1 MPTEKSHAKGSAP
14 PGPVP
19 AGTIRVYSMRFCPFA
34 QRARLVLNAKGI
46 KHEVVNINLMDK
58 PDWFLE
64 KNPLGLVPTLETSA
78 GEVIYE
84 SPITC
89 DYLDEVYP
97 GKKLLPPTPLEK
109 AQQKMLLEQFSK
121 IPGYYYRI
129 TMGRKKG
136 EDVSGLLSELKENFT
151 KLDAVLTKKKTKF
164 FGGDSITMI
173 DYMMWPW
180 FERLEVFDVKQCV
193 DNAPELKK
201 WTERMLEDPAVKAT
215 AHSLENHKIFYKSY
229 AAGTPDYDFDL

>member
-1 MPTEKSHAKGSAP
+1 MPSEKSLAKGSAA

-19 AGTIRVYSMRFCPFA
+19 ADTIRIYSMRFCPFA
-34 QRARLVLNAKGI
+34 QRTLLVLIAKGI
-46 KHEVVNINLMDK
+46 KYEVVNVHLVDK

-78 GEVIYE
+78 GEVIFE

-109 AQQKMLLEQFSK
+109 AQQRMMLEQFK

-136 EDVSGLLSELKENFT
+136 EDVSGLLSELKDSFT

-173 DYMMWPW
+173 DYMIWPW

-193 DNAPELKK
+193 DSAPELKK
-201 WTERMLEDPAVKAT
+201 WIERMLEDPAVKAT
-215 AHSLENHKIFYKSY
+215 AHSLENHKIFYESY
-229 AAGTPDYDFDL
+229 VAGKPNYDIGL